1 MKKCPFCAEMIQDE
15 AIKCRYCGSMLQG
28 AAPAPASASRF
39 PAAAPFD
46 ADVKELALHGK
57 KIHAIKLVRERTGM
71 GLAEAKSYVEALETG
86 RNPAE
91 AAAHVTQ
98 APTQPRS
105 PRTALFIMLL
115 LIIVGLFAAFA
126 LLNSPR

>member
-15 AIKCRYCGSMLQG
+15 AIKCRYCGSMLSG
-28 AAPAPASASRF
+28 AAPVPASASRF
-39 PAAAPFD
+39 PSAAPFD
-46 ADVKELALHGK
+46 ADVKELTLHGK
-57 KIHAIKLVRERTGM
+57 KIDAIKLVRERTGM

-91 AAAHVTQ
+91 AAAHGTP
-98 APTQPRS
+98 AATQPRS
-105 PRTALFIMLL
+105 SRTALVIMALLFIVALL
-115 LIIVGLFAAFA
+115 AAFA